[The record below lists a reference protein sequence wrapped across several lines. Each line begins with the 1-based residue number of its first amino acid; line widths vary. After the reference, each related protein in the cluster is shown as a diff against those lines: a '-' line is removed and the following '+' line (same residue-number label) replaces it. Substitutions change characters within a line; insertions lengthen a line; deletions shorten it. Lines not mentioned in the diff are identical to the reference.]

1 MSEIKY
7 QILKIKVNRENENI
21 KFALDTD
28 KKYKR
33 ITGIFASLPEDKNY
47 RALFETTLELR
58 VADVEIFPE
67 GFEIKML
74 SCGQQVTPNDRFFN
88 QIEQEARG
96 NQITGRYIDGGN
108 ADKYPYVAKIY
119 LKLEEKV

>member
-7 QILKIKVNRENENI
+7 QILKIKVNQANDNI
-21 KFALDTD
+21 KFAIDTD

-33 ITGIFASLPEDKNY
+33 ITGIFASLQEEDES
-47 RALFETTLELR
+47 RALFATTLELR

-74 SCGQQVTPNDRFFN
+74 SCGQQVSPNDRFYE
-88 QIEQEARG
+88 QIEQEAKG

-108 ADKYPYVAKIY
+108 AHRYPYVAKIY
-119 LKLEEKV
+119 LKLEEKL

>member
-7 QILKIKVNRENENI
+7 QILKIKVNRQNDNI

-74 SCGQQVTPNDRFFN
+74 NCGQQVSPNNRFFD

-108 ADKYPYVAKIY
+108 GSNYPYVAKIY

>member
-7 QILKIKVNRENENI
+7 QILKIKVNQAKDNI
-21 KFALDTD
+21 KFDLDTD

-33 ITGIFASLPEDKNY
+33 ITGIFASLPEDEENQ
-47 RALFETTLELR
+47 ALFATTLELR
-58 VADVEIFPE
+58 VADTEIFPE

-74 SCGQQVTPNDRFFN
+74 SCGQQVTPNDRFFE

-108 ADKYPYVAKIY
+108 AKRYPYVAKIY